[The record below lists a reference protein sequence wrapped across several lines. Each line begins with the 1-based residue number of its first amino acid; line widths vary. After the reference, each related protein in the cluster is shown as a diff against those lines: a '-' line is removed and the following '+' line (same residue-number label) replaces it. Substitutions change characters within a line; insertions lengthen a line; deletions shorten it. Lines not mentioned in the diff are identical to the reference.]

1 MCYLFKPLGKFC
13 LRSGAGMRIEPL
25 TLGGK
30 RPLAAFIKSVRA
42 NAQDFCSSNKPQA
55 ILISATFILVAVAFA
70 FAWASDIY
78 VLYMGGAAPLSPF
91 ASNWHPEWLLVAHVV
106 PMLPRRVVS
115 PPTSPT
121 ASGGQRRGLGSDEF
135 AAAIAHEIGQPL
147 SAVIA
152 QLGAARNWLSRDPPS
167 LSEVQSALQAADAS
181 SQRCMEI
188 LRSLRRLSR
197 SASMKSKKV
206 DLNETIRRS
215 LEPLCIREKIGERNL
230 RLELDQDLPLISGR
244 PVELEL
250 LFVNLLRNA
259 IEAMEGRSG
268 PQLLKIQTFRIG
280 RKHIGA
286 LVKDSGPGIPAQDAD
301 AVFDAF
307 FTKKKDGLGIGLSL
321 CRRIVEAHS
330 GTLHAQNGRIRGAS
344 FEVRLPVGGGH
355 E

>member
-1 MCYLFKPLGKFC
+1 
-13 LRSGAGMRIEPL
+13 
-25 TLGGK
+25 
-30 RPLAAFIKSVRA
+30 
-42 NAQDFCSSNKPQA
+42 
-55 ILISATFILVAVAFA
+55 
-70 FAWASDIY
+70 
-78 VLYMGGAAPLSPF
+78 
-91 ASNWHPEWLLVAHVV
+91 
-106 PMLPRRVVS
+106 
-115 PPTSPT
+115 
-121 ASGGQRRGLGSDEF
+121 LGSDEF

-167 LSEVQSALQAADAS
+167 LSEAQSALQAADAS

-197 SASMKSKKV
+197 SGSMKSKKV

-215 LEPLCIREKIGERNL
+215 LEPLCIREKIGARNL
-230 RLELDQDLPLISGR
+230 RLELDQDLPLITGR

-259 IEAMEGRSG
+259 IEAMDGRSG
-268 PQLLKIQTFRIG
+268 PQLLKIQTFKVG
-280 RKHIGA
+280 RRHVGA
-286 LVKDSGPGIPAQDAD
+286 IVKDSGPGIPAHDAD

-307 FTKKKDGLGIGLSL
+307 FTNKKDGLGIGLSL
-321 CRRIVEAHS
+321 CKRIVEAHS
-330 GTLHAQNGRIRGAS
+330 GTLRAQNGRTRGAS